1 MVHPT
6 TERAVLMRRISLIIG
21 VAAALTVGLVVLAD
35 AFPVTV
41 IDDRGHEITI
51 ESLPERIVAV
61 GALYAEIVVDLGAID
76 RLVAVAESAD
86 NPVATADLPTVG
98 PTYAPNVELI
108 LGFEPDLVLGAT
120 DWGGERPTLEAAGV
134 TVLTTP
140 LLTSVPSIF
149 ESIRTI
155 GTALGANEESSLLI
169 GQIAAEVVEAEAAVL
184 GKPAVLAPFLY
195 ATSPDDPPYTAGSGA
210 IENEL
215 ILRAGGTNVFS
226 DVQGFLPI
234 SFEEIIARDPDV
246 IFTAPSQI
254 ENIIGNLFLQSVS
267 AVVTGRV
274 IGIRGSVVTST
285 RVAEALRA
293 MIEALHGIDP

>member
-1 MVHPT
+1 
-6 TERAVLMRRISLIIG
+6 MRRIGLIIG
-21 VAAALTVGLVVLAD
+21 AAAALTVGLVLLAA
-35 AFPVTV
+35 AFPVT
-41 IDDRGHEITI
+41 ISDDREQEVTI

-86 NPVATADLPTVG
+86 NPVATADLPSVG

-120 DWGGERPTLEAAGV
+120 DWGGERPSLEAAGV

-155 GTALGANEESSLLI
+155 GAALGANEQSALLI
-169 GQIAAEVVEAEAAVL
+169 GRIAADIIEAEALVL
-184 GKPAVLAPFLY
+184 GRPAVSAAFLY
-195 ATSPDDPPYTAGSGA
+195 ASSLDDPPYTAGSDA

-226 DVQGFLPI
+226 DAQGFPQI
-234 SFEEIIARDPDV
+234 SFEEIIARDPNV

-254 ENIIGNLFLQSVS
+254 ANITGNPFLQSVS
-267 AVVTGRV
+267 AVVNGRV
-274 IGIRGSVVTST
+274 IGIRASVVAST

-293 MIEALHGIDP
+293 MIAALHEVDP